1 MREQL
6 GTTVRYDDAG
16 RWAAGE
22 EEASGGGA
30 AWRATADSRGRPR
43 EAEEMAP
50 GQSTE
55 LAELGSAL
63 ARGRQRR
70 DGGRGDWTARWRRHA
85 VAGVGGVA
93 AADGAEGRRGRQRG
107 TAPGRGLD
115 VRLEPISA
123 MVRGWMQTV
132 LGSGEA
138 RAELGWTSGSGGTG
152 AGEHKLILAAG
163 HDGHAGRAPRAR

>member
-6 GTTVRYDDAG
+6 GTMVRYDDAG

-30 AWRATADSRGRPR
+30 AWQATADGRGRPR

-50 GQSTE
+50 GRSTE

-63 ARGRQRR
+63 ARGRQRQ

-115 VRLEPISA
+115 VGLEPISSMA
-123 MVRGWMQTV
+123 RGGMQMV
-132 LGSGEA
+132 LGSGRA
-138 RAELGWTSGSGGTG
+138 RAKLGWTPGSGGTG
-152 AGEHKLILAAG
+152 AGEHKLVPAAD
-163 HDGHAGRAPRAR
+163 HDGRARRAR